1 MNKIIA
7 KEVPPC
13 RQDFS
18 TYFDGDSFKA
28 SCGDENY
35 AVYIIGNPRR
45 TGDFNSNEYLPIKNQ
60 AADILEGFDDIV
72 YKYEYAYKSYK
83 ACMEDNG
90 ITYTPEKCKALREWA
105 KNTERLNPSD
115 MAQYL
120 SIVTGDAHECKG
132 FFGYSQGDYC
142 DVIYR
147 SNIYSNDTIATIGK
161 MWLGCGTE
169 FCIDDCYGFFVTDDI
184 RREGGETLINEL
196 AEIYGCKP
204 EELEVHLYTGS
215 HTVDDYETLKI
226 G

>member
-13 RQDFS
+13 SRDFS
-18 TYFDGDSFKA
+18 IYFDGDCFKA
-28 SCGDENY
+28 SCGDEKY
-35 AVYIIGNPRR
+35 AIYIIGNPRY
-45 TGDFNSNEYLPIKNQ
+45 TGNFNFDEYLTVKNQ
-60 AADILEGFDDIV
+60 AFNILEGFDNIV
-72 YKYEYAYKSYK
+72 HKYEYAYKSYK

-90 ITYTPEKCKALREWA
+90 ITYSSEKCKALFEWA

-115 MAQYL
+115 MAQFL
-120 SIVTGDAHECKG
+120 SIVTGDVHECKG
-132 FFGYSQGDYC
+132 CHGYSQGEYC

-147 SNIYSNDTIATIGK
+147 KNIYSNDAITEIGDL
-161 MWLGCGTE
+161 WLGRGTE

-184 RREGGETLINEL
+184 RWKGGETLINTL

-204 EELEVHLYTGS
+204 EELEVQLYIGS
-215 HTVDDYETLKI
+215 HTVDDYEELKI